1 MRGIH
6 EASRMSVDSVQ
17 TDLGFTYRVTAKG
30 VVHISRGGR
39 EVVTLRDKV
48 AAKFLAKA
56 SGASVEALQ
65 QLCARVTGNYKQGN
79 ESVASAVRRGKG
91 RDA

>member
-1 MRGIH
+1 MTTPDTQ
-6 EASRMSVDSVQ
+6 S
-17 TDLGFTYRVTAKG
+17 DLGFTYRATAKG

-39 EVVTLRDKV
+39 DVVTLRAEP

-56 SGASVEALQ
+56 EGASEHALQ
-65 QLCARVTGNYKQGN
+65 QLCARVTGNYKRGN

-91 RDA
+91 RAPRPS